1 MPSSFKQRTR
11 WRNPAGICKSPW
23 SYLILGIPWETPV
36 LPHDQAEQISAS
48 FNSSLAPRLCS
59 GSFVFLN
66 LIEMFLQKK
75 SSFRM
80 KHTTH
85 SPRSQKWM
93 QTMFVINRNQ
103 YSLIYLVFEQL
114 KKSTGEF
121 LQKYTLTDVCTEAF
135 VSLSQ
140 CLRLSFP
147 YVLMLCSSTFLTC
160 KGTMEFDQTEYIEPY
175 GNTSLRRNLVGVVT
189 WRNVTPGSRCMM
201 S

>member
-1 MPSSFKQRTR
+1 
-11 WRNPAGICKSPW
+11 
-23 SYLILGIPWETPV
+23 
-36 LPHDQAEQISAS
+36 
-48 FNSSLAPRLCS
+48 
-59 GSFVFLN
+59 
-66 LIEMFLQKK
+66 
-75 SSFRM
+75 
-80 KHTTH
+80 
-85 SPRSQKWM
+85 M